1 MGQLLDELNDEG
13 KRLSKTIEYYRVVDN
28 EVSVWL
34 QELLDR
40 RKEDY
45 LRDGTQRG
53 FRLGNEAYE

>member
-13 KRLSKTIEYYRVVDN
+13 KRLSKAIEYYRVVDN

-45 LRDGTQRG
+45 LCLKRSEKTPE
-53 FRLGNEAYE
+53 GNDQA

>member
-13 KRLSKTIEYYRVVDN
+13 KGLSKAIEYYRVVDN

-45 LRDGTQRG
+45 LCQTQ
-53 FRLGNEAYE
+53 